1 MLRILGRRASAC
13 DGTTRREV
21 LRAGG
26 LSLFG
31 SMTLPRLLQA
41 VAQVPL
47 RLVRP
52 GQVDHSVEPVR
63 WTKPPGHV
71 RHEARCSR

>member
-1 MLRILGRRASAC
+1 MLRILGKPASAC

-21 LRAGG
+21 LRVGG

-41 VAQVPL
+41 ADQGPGKASAQA
-47 RLVRP
+47 RSIILVNL
-52 GQVDHSVEPVR
+52 
-63 WTKPPGHV
+63 
-71 RHEARCSR
+71 